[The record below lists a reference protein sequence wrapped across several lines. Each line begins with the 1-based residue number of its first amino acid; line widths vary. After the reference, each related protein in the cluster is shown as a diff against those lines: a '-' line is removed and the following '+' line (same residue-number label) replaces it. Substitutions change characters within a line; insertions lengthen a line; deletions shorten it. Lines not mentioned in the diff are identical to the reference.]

1 MFKVQQLMS
10 LFLQLVKGIVSAI
23 GSASNMSELEKTIQ
37 TLVQQIAARLLE
49 FTLDEIDKSLAE
61 KREPGKYENLG
72 MRSRPLLTTVG
83 EIKIKRRYYRD
94 VETGEYHFF
103 LDETLGLTPRRRVS
117 QRLERMMLDMG
128 TETTFRKASKTLEY
142 LVPGISHM
150 TVWNEVQRAGALAKQ
165 EAKEKQAELF
175 ENGVIP
181 EGKRSV
187 TSLNIE
193 ADGVMIRQ
201 QRSSKRHEEV
211 KLVVGYEGKEGEKR
225 KRLVNRKTVAGMAD
239 GDTIWEQASAIF
251 GGEWQFNGKEEVRIG
266 GDGAAWVKEGAE
278 VFPGATYH
286 LDLFHLQK
294 RLTEALGFNKNYY
307 QAVAERLYELD
318 FEGLRDE
325 FRTILKN
332 IKGENKRK
340 LVVRLENYIFD
351 NQEGI
356 SNLPKEKRL
365 GVIEGQVRHTI
376 TRRMKCI
383 GGGWGSTGTDHMAR
397 LLAAKS
403 NKELFKYSG
412 VTKGFKRERLL
423 NALPKALVDS
433 SFKPSKEDTGKW
445 LAATMPVLDGPSSG
459 EMWVRHVLRPLVSA
473 SIA

>member
-1 MFKVQQLMS
+1 
-10 LFLQLVKGIVSAI
+10 
-23 GSASNMSELEKTIQ
+23 
-37 TLVQQIAARLLE
+37 
-49 FTLDEIDKSLAE
+49 
-61 KREPGKYENLG
+61 

-225 KRLVNRKTVAGMAD
+225 KRLVNRKTVAG
-239 GDTIWEQASAIF
+239 
-251 GGEWQFNGKEEVRIG
+251 
-266 GDGAAWVKEGAE
+266 
-278 VFPGATYH
+278 
-286 LDLFHLQK
+286 
-294 RLTEALGFNKNYY
+294 
-307 QAVAERLYELD
+307 
-318 FEGLRDE
+318 
-325 FRTILKN
+325 
-332 IKGENKRK
+332 
-340 LVVRLENYIFD
+340 
-351 NQEGI
+351 
-356 SNLPKEKRL
+356 
-365 GVIEGQVRHTI
+365 
-376 TRRMKCI
+376 
-383 GGGWGSTGTDHMAR
+383 GGGW
-397 LLAAKS
+397 
-403 NKELFKYSG
+403 
-412 VTKGFKRERLL
+412 
-423 NALPKALVDS
+423 
-433 SFKPSKEDTGKW
+433 
-445 LAATMPVLDGPSSG
+445 
-459 EMWVRHVLRPLVSA
+459 RHNMGA
-473 SIA
+473 SQCHIRR